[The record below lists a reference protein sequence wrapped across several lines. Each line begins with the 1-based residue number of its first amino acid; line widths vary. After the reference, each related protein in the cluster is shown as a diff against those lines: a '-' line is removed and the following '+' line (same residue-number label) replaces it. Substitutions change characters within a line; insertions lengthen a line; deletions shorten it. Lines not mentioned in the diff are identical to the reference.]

1 MTTEFWKATGI
12 RALRTVCQTAI
23 AMIGTSAVMS
33 DVDWKVVVSASAL
46 SGILSVLTSIATG
59 LPEVEYAEHVYM
71 SKEEPEDSWIDDDY
85 EVFDYGDE
93 INIPSEVDE
102 DGEE

>member
-1 MTTEFWKATGI
+1 MTRDFWKATSI
-12 RALRTVCQTAI
+12 RALRTICQTAV

-33 DVDWKVVVSASAL
+33 DVNWMMVLSASAL

-59 LPEVEYAEHVYM
+59 LPEVDYAEHIHM
-71 SKEEPEDSWIDDDY
+71 SKEEPEDSWIDEY

-93 INIPSEVDE
+93 IGIEEGDY
-102 DGEE
+102 DGEK